1 MSLLGEGWKSILFC
15 QWPLGAPSGRVVVG
29 TGSTLNGVNDFSVAG
44 LSGFGLKR
52 NHVRLRQNTPSTD
65 LGIKIAC
72 LLQWIQ
78 GYHRHCYRWQW
89 WSFCWAAK
97 CCVCVVELRFSD
109 AQWKKNLRGSSVRG
123 RRRQGRSKSF
133 QVILPVFFS
142 QIGVLDGTGTGLT
155 INTAHH
161 LVKHWV
167 CHLRCWMDST
177 EGLWGLGNANSNAGS
192 WWSQRVDIQEKAE

>member
-1 MSLLGEGWKSILFC
+1 MWGWGKTHPLQTLSSLASKL
-15 QWPLGAPSGRVVVG
+15 
-29 TGSTLNGVNDFSVAG
+29 
-44 LSGFGLKR
+44 
-52 NHVRLRQNTPSTD
+52 
-65 LGIKIAC
+65 AC

-109 AQWKKNLRGSSVRG
+109 AQWKKNLRGRSVRG

-192 WWSQRVDIQEKAE
+192 WWSQRVDIQEKAEYIPSKRRDAFQIHALYITGANLGWWWVRAREATLGFEMVWEK